1 MMIFDLLTR
10 NTEID
15 QIGMTP
21 QGGGRSKISRHSC
34 LEGWTTKVPRKTNKI
49 SERQTLEIIIK
60 RALGRT
66 QAEIAKDYDVSEQT
80 IQYYESKEETQ
91 ELKSK
96 VLEHAAEVAGKA
108 LGELAVAKALAKSAG
123 VDNSDAA

>member
-1 MMIFDLLTR
+1 M
-10 NTEID
+10 
-15 QIGMTP
+15 
-21 QGGGRSKISRHSC
+21 
-34 LEGWTTKVPRKTNKI
+34 PRKTNKI

-60 RALGRT
+60 RVLGHT

-80 IQYYESKEETQ
+80 IQYYESNEETQ

-108 LGELAVAKALAKSAG
+108 LGELALGRALANTKNAG
-123 VDNSDAA
+123 VDDADAA